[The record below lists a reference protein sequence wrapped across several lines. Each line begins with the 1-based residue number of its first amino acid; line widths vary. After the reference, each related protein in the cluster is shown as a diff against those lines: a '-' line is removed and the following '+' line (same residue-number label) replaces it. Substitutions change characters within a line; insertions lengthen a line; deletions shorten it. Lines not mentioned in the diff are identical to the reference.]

1 MDDLK
6 YDTKC
11 PQKSYTPS
19 DNQNVGSIIWVT
31 KMFSNCWKLSQIQVN
46 SSWII
51 KCLLTSWLSGKQ
63 QSCCHTKRLP
73 SKVRFLTETQKFNT
87 NKHITVWLKHLQ
99 MFLSHSYGLNL
110 IQLAGLE
117 GFKTTSQL
125 SPCTGFKGLLNNAHV
140 EEVTSQK
147 INNHKKSIE
156 HLK

>member
-1 MDDLK
+1 MSSKILHSQWQS
-6 YDTKC
+6 KC
-11 PQKSYTPS
+11 RLHYLGH
-19 DNQNVGSIIWVT
+19 QNVLKLLKII
-31 KMFSNCWKLSQIQVN
+31 SNSSN